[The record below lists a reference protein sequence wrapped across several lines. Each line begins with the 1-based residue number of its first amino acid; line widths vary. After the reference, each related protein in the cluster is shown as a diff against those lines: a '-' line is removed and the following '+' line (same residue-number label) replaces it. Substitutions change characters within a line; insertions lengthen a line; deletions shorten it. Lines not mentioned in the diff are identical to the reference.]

1 MKKKS
6 KASAEY
12 QEFLKSKLQT
22 VQQSGFDVSPDDINP
37 MLFEFQNAI
46 VRWSVHLGKAAI
58 FAECGLGKT
67 FMQLEWARLVA
78 MHTGGKVLI
87 LAPLAVA
94 YQTVDEGMKLGI
106 EVKQV
111 HNQDEVGDTRII
123 ICNYERLHLMDA
135 SQFVGV
141 VLDESSILKAFM
153 GKTKRAIMEA
163 FERTPYKLACTAT
176 PAPND
181 HLELGNHSA
190 FLDVLPANE
199 MISRW
204 FINDTM
210 EAGSYRLKDHAA
222 KDFWRWLTSWAVC
235 ISKPGDLGSE
245 YDMPSFELPPLN
257 IIEHRLSA
265 PQVSIDR
272 AWAEGRLMPDD
283 SPSSTGMHKVKRESL
298 DVRVAMALE
307 TFEAAPDE
315 PYIVWCDTNYEADA
329 LMLALPGAT
338 EVRGDDKY
346 KEAKLKA
353 FSNQEYRVIISKPDI
368 AGFGLNWQHCPNQIF
383 VGVSYSFEKTY
394 QALRRSYRF
403 GQQQAVNAH
412 MIYAETEGNILT
424 ILKQKQESFSEMQ
437 AAMNEAMNEHGLFR
451 GSNRMS
457 LSIPETKV
465 AHGRD
470 WTMILGDCVTETA
483 TLPDNSIDFCIHS
496 PPFANLYIYSDSE
509 ADMGNSADDEE
520 FFKHYEFLI
529 KDLYR
534 VTTPGRLCAVHCK
547 DLPAYMNRDGAAGL
561 VDFPGKIIKAFEAH
575 GWQYHSRVTI
585 WKDPVIEMQRTK
597 NHGLL
602 HKNFA
607 STADACRQGMP
618 DYMVVFRKWP
628 IEGGKPVKQ
637 KRVVGDYIGT
647 EPPVLAKLEHGK
659 RSVDDNYSI
668 AVWQRYAS
676 PVWFDID
683 QTNVLNFQMARDS
696 QDEKHI
702 CPLQLDVIA
711 RSIDLWTNKDDTVF
725 SPFAGIGSE
734 GYEAIRMGRK
744 FIGIE
749 LKESYW
755 KHAQRYLQ
763 QAEDLANT
771 PTLFDFAEAQG
782 VEIEA

>member
-1 MKKKS
+1 MDYNEFIQSKKV
-6 KASAEY
+6 
-12 QEFLKSKLQT
+12 T
-22 VQQSGFDVSPDDINP
+22 VRLSGFQVEPEAINP
-37 MLFEFQNAI
+37 MLFLFQRDI
-46 VRWSVHLGKAAI
+46 VRWALRLGKAAI

-67 FMQLEWARLVA
+67 FMQLEWAKHVVE
-78 MHTGGKVLI
+78 HTGGKVLI

-94 YQTVDEGMKLGI
+94 YQTVDEGLKLGI
-106 EVKQV
+106 EVAQV
-111 HNQDEVGDTRII
+111 KDQSEVGDHAIVI
-123 ICNYERLHLMDA
+123 ANYERLHLLDA
-135 SQFVGV
+135 SQFDGI
-141 VLDESSILKAFM
+141 VLDESSILKSFM
-153 GKTKRAIMEA
+153 GKTKRAIIEA

-181 HLELGNHSA
+181 HLELGNHAA
-190 FLDVLPANE
+190 FLDILPANE

-210 EAGSYRLKDHAA
+210 EAGNYRLKDHAA

-235 ISKPGDLGSE
+235 ISRPGDLGPE
-245 YDMPSFELPPLN
+245 YDMPSFELPELV
-257 IIEHRLSA
+257 IHEHRLSA
-265 PQVSIDR
+265 AKASIDR
-272 AWAEGRLMPDD
+272 AWAEGRLIPDD

-298 DVRVAMALE
+298 TDRVQKAL
-307 TFEAAPDE
+307 AVADIQPDE
-315 PYIVWCDTNYEADA
+315 MFIVWCDTDYEADA
-329 LMLALPGAT
+329 LKLVFPQAT
-338 EVRGDDKY
+338 EVRGSDKR
-346 KEAKLKA
+346 KEEKLKA
-353 FSNQEYRVIISKPDI
+353 FSNQEYQMIITKPDI

-403 GQQQAVNAH
+403 GQQSDVNVH
-412 MIYAETEGNILT
+412 MVYAETEGNILA
-424 ILKQKQESFSEMQ
+424 ILKEKQTKFKEMQ
-437 AAMNEAMNEHGLFR
+437 LAMNEAMHAHGLFR
-451 GSNRMS
+451 EDNRLQLTS
-457 LSIPETKV
+457 QPAQIAK
-465 AHGRD
+465 GNN

-483 TLPDNSIDFCIHS
+483 TLPDNSVDFCIHS

-637 KRVVGDYIGT
+637 DRKVGDYIGT
-647 EPPVLAKLEHGK
+647 EPPNALALDHGK
-659 RSVDDNYSI
+659 RSIESNYSI

-683 QTNVLNFQMARDS
+683 QTNVLNYRQAKDAS
-696 QDEKHI
+696 DEKHI

-711 RSIDLWTNKDDTVF
+711 RSIDLWTNKGDTVF

-734 GYEAIRMGRK
+734 GYEAIRLGRK

-755 KHAQRYLQ
+755 NTAQKFLKEAESKAQVPDLFSWAAQ
-763 QAEDLANT
+763 QTQATE
-771 PTLFDFAEAQG
+771 
-782 VEIEA
+782 